1 MGTSDDV
8 ERIAAPLLQA
18 AGLDLVDVEL
28 RSGNIVVTVDREGG
42 IDLDTVA
49 AMSKTISAAI
59 DREGVGPPSRY
70 ELEVSSPGLERRLR
84 RPEHFRRF
92 VGQQISLRTLPGVD
106 GERRLEGEL
115 VSADDHGIVVTA
127 PGLPDGCRHLAYGDI
142 ERAHTIF
149 DWRAALARTPSPT
162 ARSDRRRDAK
172 ASTAAGKRDSAQREM
187 ADTL

>member
-8 ERIAAPLLQA
+8 ERIAVPLLRA

-42 IDLDTVA
+42 IDLDTLA
-49 AMSKTISAAI
+49 STSKAISAAI
-59 DREGVGPPSRY
+59 DREGVGPSSRY

-92 VGQQISLRTLPGVD
+92 VGHQISLRTLPGVD
-106 GERRLEGEL
+106 GERRIEGEL
-115 VSADDHGIVVTA
+115 VSADEQGVVVTA
-127 PGLPDGCRHLAYGDI
+127 PGSTDGHRRFAYGDI

-149 DWRAALARTPSPT
+149 DWKAALAGSPSPT
-162 ARSDRRRDAK
+162 ARSDRRREAK
-172 ASTAAGKRDSAQREM
+172 SSAANGERENASGEM
-187 ADTL
+187 ADKL